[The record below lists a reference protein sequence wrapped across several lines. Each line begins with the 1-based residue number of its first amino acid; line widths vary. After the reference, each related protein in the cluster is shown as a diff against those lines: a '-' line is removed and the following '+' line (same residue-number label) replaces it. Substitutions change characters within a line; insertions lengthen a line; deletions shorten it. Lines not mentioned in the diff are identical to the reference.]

1 MKTLSEIKEWAIQQ
15 HASTNHT
22 YGEENHP
29 YSYHLDNVVWAAIS
43 FNESIP
49 DCFKDAVYAACYC
62 HDLIEDARVNYN
74 DIIKATD
81 SVILADIVYAL
92 TNEKGKNR
100 AERASDKYYEGIRN
114 TPFASF
120 VKLCDRVAN
129 VTYSKSQGTNSRMF
143 NNYVKEMDHFIQN
156 VKDDA
161 SNCDLS
167 KIIQYLQSLVNVE

>member
-15 HASTNHT
+15 HADTNHT

-29 YSYHLDNVVWAAIS
+29 YSYHLENVYWTALS

-49 DCFKDAVYAACYC
+49 SVFKEVVYDACWC
-62 HDLIEDARVNYN
+62 HDLIEDARVTYN
-74 DIIKATD
+74 DIVAATG
-81 SVILADIVYAL
+81 SEMLADIVYAL

-100 AERASDKYYEGIRN
+100 AERAGDKYYEGIRN

-120 VKLCDRVAN
+120 VKLCDRIAN
-129 VTYSKSQGTNSRMF
+129 VSYSKSQGTDSRMF
-143 NNYVKEMDHFIQN
+143 KNYVKEMDHFIEN

-167 KIIQYLQSLVNVE
+167 KLINHLKSLII